1 MSTYT
6 EEEIA
11 EFEDLA
17 DSIYEDLDKLESL
30 LLQKYEKS
38 AERKA
43 IDAEFGVSEWRAF
56 MPKEWHDVVECHAA
70 IKSAM
75 RQLTTP

>member
-1 MSTYT
+1 MSAYT
-6 EEEIA
+6 DDEIA

-17 DSIYEDLDKLESL
+17 DSIYEDLRKIESL
-30 LLQKYEKS
+30 LLQKHEKR

-70 IKSAM
+70 IKSALS
-75 RQLTTP
+75 QITKS